1 MVIRQY
7 VQKFIIIIVIIIIL
21 FYSQLEICLI
31 MSKKII

>member
-31 MSKKII
+31 MSEKII